1 MSLVFI
7 LQLRVCAFWL
17 PSSNSWSSH
26 SPPLVTIKLFLF
38 LWVCLLVCFWSIIDQ
53 TMLVPVIEHSDS
65 IFLYISKWLPQCF
78 VTIIHYT
85 KKGHNYQLYFPHCTF
100 HICGSFV
107 LQLKVC
113 TSLSPS
119 LISLFP
125 PLLWHPPVCSLCG
138 WLFLFVHLFCF
149 LYFKYKWNHTVF
161 VFLCLT
167 YFG

>member
-119 LISLFP
+119 SISLVISPFP
-125 PLLWHPPVCSLCG
+125 LWQQPDCSLYI
-138 WLFLFVHLFCF
+138 WFCF
-149 LYFKYKWNHTVF
+149 YSVF
-161 VFLCLT
+161 IFLCLT
-167 YFG
+167 YFT